1 VAAVRVSSVAA
12 IAEMTLNSRQRDEFL
27 KALEEAQ
34 RAAMAGRAA
43 QEDARKTPRS
53 ALGGIH
59 FRQTIDR
66 ITGTLR
72 SYISAGLAA
81 RLYNE
86 GTERRTRGHAAR
98 RSARSEHDEIVAEL
112 HLTSNLTPHDL
123 KLIRRRFALANHP
136 DRVALHLREQ
146 ATRRMTIANSLIDQA
161 LREMKSRIR

>member
-1 VAAVRVSSVAA
+1 MAATVV
-12 IAEMTLNSRQRDEFL
+12 MNPNSRQRDEFL

-34 RAAMAGRAA
+34 RAAMASREA
-43 QEDARKTPRS
+43 ENVSSKPARGT
-53 ALGGIH
+53 LGGID

-86 GTERRTRGHAAR
+86 GAHASTKEPLQRRQPK
-98 RSARSEHDEIVAEL
+98 SEDDQILDEL
-112 HLTSNLTPHDL
+112 HLTPNLTPHDL

-136 DRVALHLREQ
+136 DRLAPQVREH

-161 LREMKSRIR
+161 LRDIKSRAP